1 MGNLKKIFCIFI
13 LFCLYYYK
21 YSITD
26 LILLEKMKNPFV
38 SRQYSHHKLAHYVDF
53 YLSEFPTR
61 KVKLEVPENCR
72 STGVSKGQHFC
83 VCPIG
88 SAQ

>member
-13 LFCLYYYK
+13 VFRLYYYK

-26 LILLEKMKNPFV
+26 LILLETMKNPLV
-38 SRQYSHHKLAHYVDF
+38 PRQYSHHKLAHYVDF

-61 KVKLEVPENCR
+61 KVKLEVQENCC
-72 STGVSKGQHFC
+72 STGAPKGEHFR